1 MRVSSARISGGSDSE
16 SIVFSNAQAHV
27 YRKLVLRGGR
37 LAGAVMVG
45 DARDAAWYQ
54 ELIASG
60 SDVAAMRGRLVF
72 GRALAQAA

>member
-1 MRVSSARISGGSDSE
+1 
-16 SIVFSNAQAHV
+16 
-27 YRKLVLRGGR
+27 
-37 LAGAVMVG
+37 MVG